1 MAAATEHHEQVALF
15 RWARFAAA
23 GRPELRLLHAIP
35 NGGHRHKA
43 VAARMKAEGVRSGVP
58 DVFLPVPRGG
68 FAGLYVEMKTRRGR
82 VSEEQRRW
90 IDALCA
96 QGYRAEV
103 CRDWNAARQLIEDY
117 LGGGDSGPWQP
128 GTSDVPRNEGRE
140 HDGHA

>member
-1 MAAATEHHEQVALF
+1 MAAATEHQEQVALF

-43 VAARMKAEGVRSGVP
+43 VAARMQAEGVRPGVP

-82 VSEEQRRW
+82 VSAAQRRW
-90 IDALCA
+90 IGALRA
-96 QGYRAEV
+96 QGYRVEV
-103 CRDWNAARQLIEDY
+103 CRGWNAAREAIEEY
-117 LGGGDSGPWQP
+117 VGGGASGPRPSTAP
-128 GTSDVPRNEGRE
+128 GVPRNERRG
-140 HDGHA
+140 HDCRA